1 MNKRA
6 RLSSLK
12 KELEKPVAPPRR
24 EEPLDYDPN
33 PDKGGRGDFLRVTV
47 TLPEQMIGELQ
58 SLGRRRKRNKKKNT
72 TISALVREFVAEGL
86 KKEEED

>member
-12 KELEKPVAPPRR
+12 KELDKPAVAPTAA
-24 EEPLDYDPN
+24 EPLDYDPN
-33 PDKGGRGDFLRVTV
+33 PDKGERGDFLRVTV

-86 KKEEED
+86 KREN

>member
-1 MNKRA
+1 MSKRA

-12 KELEKPVAPPRR
+12 KELETPVPPRN
-24 EEPLDYDPN
+24 EELLYYDPN
-33 PDKGGRGDFLRVTV
+33 PDKGERGDFLRVTV

-86 KKEEED
+86 KRES